1 MAGTFSRSMQLFL
14 GVNSF
19 SELFQV
25 RPTRQQLIDRE
36 SELGG
41 KLFGPTPQGV
51 HRQFF
56 NLDATT
62 WVWYEERT
70 DAAGQATSTTTRYE
84 VHPNGVMKIQEGAPY
99 YYIDGQELV
108 NLTRAIQTYYDQV
121 SREIYRRDP
130 STGQLLAA

>member
-1 MAGTFSRSMQLFL
+1 MTSSFSRSLQLFL

-19 SELFQV
+19 AELFQV
-25 RPTRQQLIDRE
+25 RPTRQELIDRE
-36 SELGG
+36 SQIGG
-41 KLFGPTPQGV
+41 KLFGPAPLGV

-56 NLDATT
+56 NLDSKT
-62 WVWYEERT
+62 WVWYEEQT
-70 DAAGQATSTTTRYE
+70 NAEGHVSSTTTRYE
-84 VHPNGVMKIQEGAPY
+84 VHPNGIMKIQEGAPY
-99 YYIDGQELV
+99 YYIEGQELI